1 MSETIDKAT
10 DKVDTY
16 TPDVDVDEGIE
27 PVKEQPN
34 SNEFAEDLELFKEV
48 LNDEGKIEITVH
60 SPTIIKTFAE
70 RIYSDYNSA
79 IRELYN
85 NEARACRMARDQFHA
100 RPKIHITLNETDRKL
115 IINGV
120 DSLGIKANIAAQVLK
135 EIGTSSNHDSNEVGQ
150 FGQGFASYSLL
161 TDAMMLETN
170 PRLGLEYG
178 LVCDKLTFTPY
189 ATLNIPRPN
198 LGYYGT
204 KLEMVLKDDIHLDEL
219 VKTFEACAEF
229 STIPTTIELETD
241 ISNNHYSYGSDST
254 SYQEGTYEC
263 DQWNTIK
270 DYIMEKSD
278 VSKHIDDDYMKDIKD
293 VQDKVIDTVRTRRI
307 TAYKEIHI
315 DNEDYEFFG
324 IIAYEQQRH
333 ITKIEDVAPQKYNW
347 VNTDGIPYP
356 STNVTG
362 RGEHKKVLL
371 CKTPI
376 KTDVYESHL
385 GTSIDLEG
393 LGNIFDYVLNIK
405 DERKFMPESNRDKLS
420 RSATKK
426 IITNVVDDIITL
438 IDDWNVENVT
448 EFNNTLTP
456 VIYGGNTH
464 HLQTLFNDTTNK
476 IINMLDTRFPT
487 VNNKYGQRI
496 GDLLASGSK
505 VIYLRSLR
513 ADMMGVLR
521 EHFEP
526 DKVVFIRNNNHYN
539 NNLLEEFDILDG
551 DVYKREHKLKI
562 SKDKVES
569 DGVTNNHIRLTIY
582 SLGGYRGNSYGFGR
596 NRYKSKT
603 SNTIGEINTWITKS
617 FDKKR
622 MKGTEYASSSDRDV
636 MLKVNGKAVELE
648 QLISRIDS
656 INGQVAENI
665 LIVRNHKSIKA
676 KTIGDIIDEVNKKE
690 YMTTDGKM
698 KGIKVLKHKHHVNKS
713 GVVDKFTNITLCDHK
728 DKLPDYKDNT
738 NNFTIAVDNKQEM
751 AKLWIA
757 FNLADDDADQ
767 VVEHFCGTIDSN
779 DTLQHYLMGNTKAND
794 ILVKAFPI
802 DTCDLSELKTKV
814 KERELLGKTYDKDL
828 IQLLSN
834 GLKSLSNYYRDNEC
848 KNNKYR
854 GMELPEL
861 LQQISK
867 EK

>member
-10 DKVDTY
+10 DEVETY
-16 TPDVDVDEGIE
+16 TPDTNVDKSFEPLPEEVTDYADDGWEGITDNDGNIK
-27 PVKEQPN
+27 V
-34 SNEFAEDLELFKEV
+34 EL
-48 LNDEGKIEITVH
+48 H
-60 SPTIIKTFAE
+60 SETILRTLAE

-115 IINGV
+115 IIHGI
-120 DSLGIKANIAAQVLK
+120 DSLGITKKIVGQVLRIVGK
-135 EIGTSSNHDSNEVGQ
+135 SSNMKGGEVGQ
-150 FGQGFASYSLL
+150 FGMGFISYSLL
-161 TDAMMLETN
+161 TDMMILETN
-170 PRLGLEYG
+170 PRLGDEYA
-178 LVCDKLTFTPY
+178 LICDGGMLFRKAPQ
-189 ATLNIPRPN
+189 PN
-198 LGYYGT
+198 LGSYGT
-204 KLEMVLKDDIHLDEL
+204 RLEMVLKDDIHLDEL
-219 VKTFEACAEF
+219 IKTFEACAEF

-241 ISNNHYSYGSDST
+241 ISNNHYSYGSNSI

-278 VSKHIDDDYMKDIKD
+278 VSNHINDGYMKDVKD

-324 IIAYEQQRH
+324 IIAYEQQRR
-333 ITKIEDVAPQKYNW
+333 IDTKYNEDYPQKYSW
-347 VNTDGIPYP
+347 VDNNNVPYS

-376 KTDVYESHL
+376 KTDSYESHD
-385 GTSIDLEG
+385 GTSLDLDG

-405 DERKFMPESNRDKLS
+405 DERKFMPEANRDKLS

-456 VIYGGNTH
+456 VIYGGNSYRVKE
-464 HLQTLFNDTTNK
+464 LLNDTTKN
-476 IINMLDTRFPT
+476 IMEMLDRRFST

-505 VIYLRSLR
+505 IIYLRSLR
-513 ADMMGVLR
+513 ADVMGVLR
-521 EHFEP
+521 DHFEP
-526 DKVVFIRNNNHYN
+526 TSVVFIRNNNHYN
-539 NNLLEEFDILDG
+539 NNLLEQFKILDG
-551 DVYKREHKLKI
+551 DVYKREHKLKV
-562 SKDKVES
+562 SKDKVQS

-582 SLGGYRGNSYGFGR
+582 SLGGYRGNTYGFGR

-603 SNTIGEINTWITKS
+603 TNTIGEINTWITKS

-622 MKGTEYASSSDRDV
+622 MKGTEYALSSDRDV
-636 MLKVNGKAVELE
+636 MLKVNGKAGELE

-656 INGQVAENI
+656 KNGQVAENI
-665 LIVRNHKSIKA
+665 LIVRNHKSVKA
-676 KTIGDIIDEVNKKE
+676 QTISEIIDEVRKKE

-698 KGIKVLKHKHHVNKS
+698 KGIEVLKHKHHINKS
-713 GVVDKFTNITLCDHK
+713 DVVVKFTNITLCDHK
-728 DKLPDYKDNT
+728 DKLPDYKDNS

-767 VVEHFCGTIDSN
+767 VVERFCGTIDSN
-779 DTLQHYLMGNTKAND
+779 ETLQHYLMGNSKVND
-794 ILVKAFPI
+794 VLLKAFPI
-802 DTCDLSELKTKV
+802 DTCDLSELKIKV

-834 GLKSLSNYYRDNEC
+834 GLKSLSNYYRDNDC